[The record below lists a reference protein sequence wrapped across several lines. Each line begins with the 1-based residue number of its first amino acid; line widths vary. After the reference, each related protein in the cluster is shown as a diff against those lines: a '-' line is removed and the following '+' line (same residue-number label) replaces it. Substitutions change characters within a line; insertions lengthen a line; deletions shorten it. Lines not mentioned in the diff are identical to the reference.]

1 MSALALVL
9 SALAGLALGW
19 AYFRT
24 LLATIEALPHSA
36 RPARLMLASYLART
50 AVAVM
55 VLVAIARLAALPG
68 VAAALAGF
76 IVARLLLIRRAR
88 RGGNPPGPEPPR

>member
-1 MSALALVL
+1 MNAPAVVL
-9 SALAGLALGW
+9 SAFAGLALGW
-19 AYFRT
+19 VYFRT

-36 RPARLMLASYLART
+36 RPGRLMLASYLART
-50 AVAVM
+50 AVAVL
-55 VLVAIARLAALPG
+55 VLVTIARLAGLPG

-76 IVARLLLIRRAR
+76 VVARLLLIRRVR